1 VSRTVRSRSR
11 ITQSG
16 RKLTT
21 KVGNNLG
28 LSSYTVPQSTVT
40 CVVAYF
46 RRNELLPGA
55 QERSGIL
62 IKVRIEHIK
71 DVIDVNL

>member
-1 VSRTVRSRSR
+1 
-11 ITQSG
+11 
-16 RKLTT
+16 
-21 KVGNNLG
+21 
-28 LSSYTVPQSTVT
+28 
-40 CVVAYF
+40 VVAYF
-46 RRNELLPGA
+46 RRNELLPGT